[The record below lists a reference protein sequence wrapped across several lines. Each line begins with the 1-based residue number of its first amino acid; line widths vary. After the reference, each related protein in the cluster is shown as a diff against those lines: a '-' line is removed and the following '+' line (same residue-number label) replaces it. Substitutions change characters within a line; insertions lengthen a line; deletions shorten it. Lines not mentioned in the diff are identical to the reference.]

1 MNKLSGALRQSK
13 AVSALLQHQQVRPG
27 QQLCGG
33 SGLLLGRPK
42 CNAVR
47 QMLDGL
53 GHVEGFHEPL
63 VQRFFRAGGLVTLS
77 PVVQQVEII
86 GQHPQAV
93 GDVCPLLVRQ
103 ATLGRQGDGIGR
115 RLIRVKPEVVYQLLG
130 GLPGVQ
136 VEQLGGEVD
145 GISVGST
152 AKAVIIGVVQLH
164 AGVAVGMERTAH
176 HAMAVGLHAV
186 HLSHLPNGDGGL
198 DSLIQA
204 QGHFSFVSC
213 VAPEYPQSGNSGVFC
228 FLPEYTENFAGK
240 AKKRQNCNGK
250 RKKPL
255 LVADL
260 QQQGQRGNRILNKTA
275 ERIIMR
281 KNAKRRADH
290 VAQEYLPAPSNVR
303 LADLMK
309 EHNISQP
316 ELAKEI
322 GCSKSTISRFISGA
336 KGTLTHEQ
344 VLRIARLFNVSTDFL
359 LGETN
364 IPDRKNYDIAELGL
378 SVEAAKNLYT
388 GRVNTEVVNL
398 LLENARFAELTYRI
412 SQYFDDTFASG
423 IAAQNAMLTTLSTL
437 LRTKV
442 KTPEAAKAAKD
453 ISLRRKPVYQGDLDD
468 IEMYFMAAV
477 KEIKKGIG
485 SHYAEQEAMS
495 KKVAEKM
502 FTELTKGQDVQHP
515 TITAEQ
521 LTDAMLDS
529 VSGMEGATPEA
540 LEQLRSGLLG
550 ILQSAAEQE
559 NAHEADE

>member
-1 MNKLSGALRQSK
+1 M
-13 AVSALLQHQQVRPG
+13 
-27 QQLCGG
+27 
-33 SGLLLGRPK
+33 
-42 CNAVR
+42 
-47 QMLDGL
+47 
-53 GHVEGFHEPL
+53 
-63 VQRFFRAGGLVTLS
+63 
-77 PVVQQVEII
+77 
-86 GQHPQAV
+86 
-93 GDVCPLLVRQ
+93 
-103 ATLGRQGDGIGR
+103 
-115 RLIRVKPEVVYQLLG
+115 
-130 GLPGVQ
+130 
-136 VEQLGGEVD
+136 
-145 GISVGST
+145 
-152 AKAVIIGVVQLH
+152 
-164 AGVAVGMERTAH
+164 
-176 HAMAVGLHAV
+176 
-186 HLSHLPNGDGGL
+186 
-198 DSLIQA
+198 
-204 QGHFSFVSC
+204 
-213 VAPEYPQSGNSGVFC
+213 
-228 FLPEYTENFAGK
+228 
-240 AKKRQNCNGK
+240 
-250 RKKPL
+250 
-255 LVADL
+255 
-260 QQQGQRGNRILNKTA
+260 
-275 ERIIMR
+275 
-281 KNAKRRADH
+281 
-290 VAQEYLPAPSNVR
+290 AQEYLPAPSNIR

-344 VLRIARLFNVSTDFL
+344 VLKIARLFNVSTDFL

-398 LLENARFAELTYRI
+398 LLENVRFAELTYRISQYFDDTFASGIAAQNAMLTTLSTLLRTKVKTSAAAKAAKNLYTGRINAEVVNLLLENARFAELTYRI
-412 SQYFDDTFASG
+412 AQYFDDTFASG

-485 SHYAEQEAMS
+485 SHYAKQEAMS

-521 LTDAMLDS
+521 LTDAMLGS

-540 LEQLRSGLLG
+540 LEQLRNGLLG

>member
-1 MNKLSGALRQSK
+1 M
-13 AVSALLQHQQVRPG
+13 
-27 QQLCGG
+27 
-33 SGLLLGRPK
+33 
-42 CNAVR
+42 
-47 QMLDGL
+47 
-53 GHVEGFHEPL
+53 
-63 VQRFFRAGGLVTLS
+63 
-77 PVVQQVEII
+77 
-86 GQHPQAV
+86 
-93 GDVCPLLVRQ
+93 
-103 ATLGRQGDGIGR
+103 
-115 RLIRVKPEVVYQLLG
+115 
-130 GLPGVQ
+130 
-136 VEQLGGEVD
+136 
-145 GISVGST
+145 
-152 AKAVIIGVVQLH
+152 
-164 AGVAVGMERTAH
+164 
-176 HAMAVGLHAV
+176 
-186 HLSHLPNGDGGL
+186 
-198 DSLIQA
+198 
-204 QGHFSFVSC
+204 
-213 VAPEYPQSGNSGVFC
+213 
-228 FLPEYTENFAGK
+228 
-240 AKKRQNCNGK
+240 
-250 RKKPL
+250 
-255 LVADL
+255 
-260 QQQGQRGNRILNKTA
+260 
-275 ERIIMR
+275 
-281 KNAKRRADH
+281 
-290 VAQEYLPAPSNVR
+290 AQEYLPAPSNIR

-316 ELAKEI
+316 ELAKEL
-322 GCSKSTISRFISGA
+322 GCSKSTINRFISGA

-344 VLRIARLFNVSTDFL
+344 VLKIARLFNVSTDFL

-388 GRVNTEVVNL
+388 GRVNAEVDINL

-412 SQYFDDTFASG
+412 AQYFDDTFASG

-468 IEMYFMAAV
+468 IETYFMAAV

-521 LTDAMLDS
+521 LTDAMLGS
-529 VSGMEGATPEA
+529 VLGMDGATPEA